1 MQTKIIIS
9 CLVLIC
15 SISCMS
21 DTAFHIP
28 ENFDWQGHRG
38 ARGIMPE
45 NTIPAFIKALDE
57 KMNTLEMDAA
67 ISKDGKVIISHEPWF
82 DEHISTDPEGNA
94 ITDPKAHKIM
104 DMSYEEIKQYDV
116 GRRPHPRFP
125 DQKKMAAYKPSLEE
139 LVKFVEAYV
148 KAKNMPMPRFNIEIK
163 SKTDWDD
170 TFTPPPMEFAK
181 ILLAEIKKWEIDAT
195 IQSFDVRS
203 LKAVRQLDGN
213 ASLVYLVENT
223 NSFEENMKLLGFTPD
238 VYSPYFPQVDAD
250 LVAKCK
256 KEGMLLIPWTVNK
269 KIDMIHLLQLGVDGI
284 ITDYPNRVNELK
296 ADQ

>member
-1 MQTKIIIS
+1 MPDS
-9 CLVLIC
+9 
-15 SISCMS
+15 
-21 DTAFHIP
+21 AFQIP
-28 ENFDWQGHRG
+28 DNFDWQGHRG
-38 ARGIMPE
+38 ARGLMPE

-94 ITDPKAHKIM
+94 ITEPKAHKII
-104 DMSYEEIKQYDV
+104 DMNYEEIKRYDV
-116 GRRPHPRFP
+116 GRRPHPKFP

-148 KAKNMPMPRFNIEIK
+148 KAKNLPMPRFNIEIK
-163 SKTDWDD
+163 SRPEWDD

-181 ILLAEIKKWEIDAT
+181 ILLTEIKNLGINAT

-203 LKAVRQLDGN
+203 LKAVRRIDGN

-238 VYSPYFPQVDAD
+238 VYSPYFPQVDAN
-250 LVAKCK
+250 LVAQCK
-256 KEGMLLIPWTVNK
+256 KAQMLLIPWTVNK

-284 ITDYPNRVNELK
+284 ITDFPNRVNELK

>member
-1 MQTKIIIS
+1 
-9 CLVLIC
+9 
-15 SISCMS
+15 MS
-21 DTAFHIP
+21 DSQLHIP
-28 ENFDWQGHRG
+28 DNFDWQGHRG

-45 NTIPAFIKALDE
+45 NTIAAFIKALDE

-82 DEHISTDPEGNA
+82 DEHISSDPQGNA
-94 ITDPKAHKIM
+94 ITDPKAHKII
-104 DMSYEEIKQYDV
+104 DLNYEEIKQYDV

-125 DQKKMAAYKPSLEE
+125 EQKKMAAHKPSLEE

-148 KAKNMPMPRFNIEIK
+148 KAKNIAMPNFNIEIK
-163 SKTDWDD
+163 SRVAWDD
-170 TFTPPPMEFAK
+170 TFTPPPMKFAK
-181 ILLAEIKKWEIDAT
+181 ILIDEIKALGINAT

-203 LKAVRQLDGN
+203 LQAARKIDPNAV
-213 ASLVYLVENT
+213 LVYLVENANT
-223 NSFEENMKLLGFTPD
+223 FEENMKLLGFTPA
-238 VYSPYFPQVDAD
+238 VYSPYFPQVDAN

-256 KEGMLLIPWTVNK
+256 EEKMLLIPWTVNK
-269 KIDMIHLLQLGVDGI
+269 KLDMIHLIQLGVDGI